1 MSMPPGRVDSP
12 TGRGW
17 LTGPVKQSIDSAWDD
32 HPAEPDDQEDTP
44 PVWWIVNLVEVEWV
58 GAADTAR
65 AGGGVGGRD
74 VEGIDD
80 LRVQVVLEVPGTN
93 ERVAAHLAPAT
104 VRRLRAALATALTT
118 VGEEP

>member
-44 PVWWIVNLVEVEWV
+44 PVWWIVNLV
-58 GAADTAR
+58 D
-65 AGGGVGGRD
+65 D

-80 LRVQVVLEVPGTN
+80 PRVQVVLEVPGTN

-118 VGEEP
+118 AGEEP